1 VFYFWTISFLV
12 GVVIG
17 LLGGGS
23 LDALFWIGLTGVP
36 LIILIPKSWITTSF
50 CCFLIM
56 TGVWRGQSFEI
67 MRLPFQENELVK
79 ITGVVQSLSEAKGD
93 NRRYRIGD
101 LIAQSPTSGLTTNH
115 HDLYLYVPYVKSIPY
130 GSTINLTT
138 QVQAIEPFL
147 TETGR
152 MFLYDHFLETR
163 GVIGS
168 IRYPKSLWVDESVIR
183 KKSFLVS
190 IKKRFVE
197 RINKLFSFPNAP
209 LLSGVLLGV
218 VDTLGEKR
226 LDDFRIAGLIHI
238 VVLSGSNIAII
249 IEAVRRSLPL
259 RRHLSILAAGGFIF
273 MFVMMVGPEAS
284 IVRAA
289 LMAYISL
296 IAQASYSHYS
306 VYRSLWM
313 TIVGMVAWS
322 PGIILY
328 DPSFILSALATIGMV
343 YINPVFERKF
353 SRIPE
358 KFEMRFIMASTCA
371 TYIAVLPYI
380 TYSMGKVSIVSL
392 GVNLITLPLVP
403 WIMLGGF
410 AATCVSFLN
419 EGVSRPLV
427 LITEILLKYIQKV
440 VEIFAGLPL
449 AEVSFNIT
457 LWIMLGGYVGMSSF
471 GIIVFKQKISIHK
484 KSPQETI

>member
-1 VFYFWTISFLV
+1 MFYVLIMSFLG
-12 GVVIG
+12 GVALG
-17 LLGGGS
+17 LLEIYS
-23 LDALFWIGLTGVP
+23 EFFLLWIILTSF
-36 LIILIPKSWITTSF
+36 LII
-50 CCFLIM
+50 FLIQKER
-56 TGVWRGQSFEI
+56 GFVFVSSVLLCVGIWRGESFEVTE
-67 MRLPFQENELVK
+67 LPFQEDETVE
-79 ITGVVQSLSEAKGD
+79 IQGVVTSLSEAKGQ
-93 NRRYRIGD
+93 NRRYRISE
-101 LIAQSPTSGLTTNH
+101 ITAESPTSGMITH
-115 HDLYLYVPYVKSIPY
+115 AYDLYLYVPYVRSIPF
-130 GSTINLTT
+130 GSTLHLTT
-138 QVQAIEPFL
+138 KVQAIEPFL

-152 MFLYDHFLETR
+152 IFFYDRFLETR

-168 IRYPKSLWVDESVIR
+168 IRFPKSLRVDQEIPEE
-183 KKSFLVS
+183 KSFLVT
-190 IKKRFVE
+190 IKRKFVE
-197 RINKLFSFPNAP
+197 KINKLFSFPNAP

-259 RRHLSILAAGGFIF
+259 KRHISIVIAGAFIF

-289 LMAYISL
+289 IMAYVSL

-306 VYRSLWM
+306 VFRSLWM

-322 PGIILY
+322 PGILLY
-328 DPSFILSALATIGMV
+328 DPSFILSALATMGMV
-343 YINPVFERKF
+343 YINPILEAKF

-358 KFEMRFIMASTCA
+358 RFEMRFIMASTCA

-380 TYSMGKVSIVSL
+380 TYSMGKMSVVSL

-410 AATCVSFLN
+410 IATCISFVSEFLA
-419 EGVSRPLV
+419 RPFVLV
-427 LITEILLKYIQKV
+427 TEILLKYIQEV
-440 VEIFAGLPL
+440 VDFFASLPF
-449 AEVSFNIT
+449 AEVSLNIS
-457 LWIMLGGYVGMSSF
+457 LGAMLFGYGGMLGVGLF
-471 GIIVFKQKISIHK
+471 IFIQKK
-484 KSPQETI
+484 KALKD

>member
-1 VFYFWTISFLV
+1 MSEISFWIALSTGFLMLWMKKSWV
-12 GVVIG
+12 QIG
-17 LLGGGS
+17 LCG
-23 LDALFWIGLTGVP
+23 
-36 LIILIPKSWITTSF
+36 
-50 CCFLIM
+50 FLIM
-56 TGVWRGQSFEI
+56 GGVLRGQSFEVTK
-67 MRLPFQENELVK
+67 LPFLEDEIVEIQ
-79 ITGVVQSLSEAKGD
+79 GVVQSLSEAKGE

-101 LIAQSPTSGLTTNH
+101 ITAEGKTTGFITSS
-115 HDLYLYVPYVKSIPY
+115 HDFYLYVPYVRSIPF

-138 QVQAIEPFL
+138 KVQEIEPFL

-152 MFLYDHFLETR
+152 IFLYDHLLETR

-168 IRYPKSLWVDESVIR
+168 IRFPRKLFVSDEIPKKR
-183 KKSFLVS
+183 SFLVA

-197 RINKLFSFPNAP
+197 RINTLFSFPNAP

-259 RRHLSILAAGGFIF
+259 KRHPSIVVAGGFIF

-289 LMAYISL
+289 IMAFISL
-296 IAQASYSHYS
+296 AAQATYSHYS

-328 DPSFILSALATIGMV
+328 DPSFILSALATMGMV
-343 YINPVFERKF
+343 YINPIFERKF
-353 SRIPE
+353 SKIPE

-410 AATCVSFLN
+410 VATCVSFLS
-419 EGVSRPLV
+419 EIASKPLV
-427 LITEILLKYIQKV
+427 LITEILLTYIQKI
-440 VEIFAGLPL
+440 VEVFAGLPL
-449 AEVSFNIT
+449 AEVSFDMS
-457 LWIMLGGYVGMSSF
+457 LSFMLGGYLGMILLGF
-471 GIIVFKQKISIHK
+471 FIFVQTRNQKDT
-484 KSPQETI
+484 P

>member
-1 VFYFWTISFLV
+1 MFYFWIVSFL
-12 GVVIG
+12 GGIIIG
-17 LLGGGS
+17 LLGGGTIEI
-23 LDALFWIGLTGVP
+23 ALWILLTTGFLLVWLLRYWLSVALCGV
-36 LIILIPKSWITTSF
+36 LMLVGI
-50 CCFLIM
+50 
-56 TGVWRGQSFEI
+56 WRGQSFEI
-67 MRLPFQENELVK
+67 TRLPFQEDEIVQVQ
-79 ITGVVQSLSEAKGD
+79 GVVQSLSEAKGE

-101 LIAQSPTSGLTTNH
+101 ITAESKITGLIMDQY
-115 HDLYLYVPYVKSIPY
+115 DFYLYVPYVRSIPF
-130 GSTINLTT
+130 GSTISLTT
-138 QVQAIEPFL
+138 KVQAIEPFL
-147 TETGR
+147 TETGKI
-152 MFLYDHFLETR
+152 FLYDHFLETR

-168 IRYPKSLWVDESVIR
+168 IRFPRSLFVNDEIPQE
-183 KKSFLVS
+183 KSFLIT

-197 RINKLFSFPNAP
+197 QINTLFSFPNAP

-259 RRHLSILAAGGFIF
+259 RRHFSIIVAGAFIF

-289 LMAYISL
+289 IMAYVSL
-296 IAQASYSHYS
+296 LAQATYSHYS

-328 DPSFILSALATIGMV
+328 DPSFILSALATMGMV
-343 YINPVFERKF
+343 YVNPIFERRF
-353 SRIPE
+353 SLIPE
-358 KFEMRFIMASTCA
+358 RFEMRFIMASTCA

-410 AATCVSFLN
+410 VATCVSFMSEFLA
-419 EGVSRPLV
+419 RPLV
-427 LITEILLKYIQKV
+427 LITEVLLTYIQKI
-440 VEIFAGLPL
+440 VEIFANLPF
-449 AEVSFNIT
+449 AEVSFSMGME
-457 LWIMLGGYVGMSSF
+457 LMLLLYVSLVVWF
-471 GIIVFKQKISIHK
+471 LIIKRGRPEREGSK
-484 KSPQETI
+484 